1 MLYATAQTR
10 SWHIHSK
17 RRENRGIFAWSCLH
31 HAAGKCESQHR
42 DWWLPAKFT
51 LAPLQNQQTSVV
63 ATNTAFLFHTPEA
76 DSLHAEMDHTQ
87 LSSDAEDRA
96 PLFMPESLTKR
107 QRLRAIAAGGENL
120 YEPPNT
126 AEAFARL
133 EAAIDEVKYHGS
145 MSEGQGLIARRQRL
159 KAIVATYEDLYEP
172 PDTAEAFARLEA
184 AIDEVKRHAR
194 ARRNNYAQDPMLD
207 PPTTAERFNRI
218 ETAIDEVLAEH
229 DTRTQTPW
237 RAKKSISDPHLSAQ
251 SSTSDCKEPSH
262 LLRKRP
268 LQSADH
274 STPAE
279 PNGSPGKPSHETV
292 SFSLRRRPRG
302 YFTRHASLRPS
313 TPGEADTITHSA
325 VESISEAEATERNQD
340 VDVFR
345 DDDSVKAFADQT
357 YQSVREK
364 YL

>member
-1 MLYATAQTR
+1 
-10 SWHIHSK
+10 
-17 RRENRGIFAWSCLH
+17 
-31 HAAGKCESQHR
+31 
-42 DWWLPAKFT
+42 
-51 LAPLQNQQTSVV
+51 
-63 ATNTAFLFHTPEA
+63 
-76 DSLHAEMDHTQ
+76 MDHTHPP
-87 LSSDAEDRA
+87 SDAEDRA
-96 PLFMPESLTKR
+96 PLFMPESLTRR
-107 QRLRAIAAGGENL
+107 QRLRAIVAGGENL

-126 AEAFARL
+126 AEVFARL
-133 EAAIDEVKYHGS
+133 EAAIDEVKFHGS

-159 KAIVATYEDLYEP
+159 KAIVAPHEDLYEP

-184 AIDEVKRHAR
+184 AIDEVKRHAP
-194 ARRNNYAQDPMLD
+194 ASGNNSGQDQMLD
-207 PPTTAERFNRI
+207 PPTTVERFNRI
-218 ETAIDEVLAEH
+218 ETAIDEVLAKH
-229 DTRTQTPW
+229 DTRTQTP
-237 RAKKSISDPHLSAQ
+237 RRVQKSTSDPHLSAQ
-251 SSTSDCKEPSH
+251 AASSDHKEVTH

-279 PNGSPGKPSHETV
+279 PNGSPGKPLHETV
-292 SFSLRRRPRG
+292 FFSLRRRPRG